1 MSTPGARDFAIAACA
16 ASGLV
21 HAWLVSVHLDERLLA
36 ASFAAAV
43 VGAAVVGYALTR
55 PALRFAPIAA
65 AALFGA
71 LLVTYP
77 VVIAATDDVVDSLGL
92 ATKAVEA
99 VGLAASLASR
109 RQTESFG
116 SADALVGFVLAV
128 FLTTLGHDH

>member
-1 MSTPGARDFAIAACA
+1 MSTPSARDVAIAACA

-21 HAWLVSVHLDERLLA
+21 HAWLVSVHLDEHLLA
-36 ASFAAAV
+36 ASFAAAT

-55 PALRFAPIAA
+55 PELRFAPLAGAVLFAGLLAA
-65 AALFGA
+65 
-71 LLVTYP
+71 YP
-77 VVIAATDDVVDSLGL
+77 IVVLATDDNVDPLGL

-99 VGLAASLASR
+99 IGLAASLASR
-109 RQTESFG
+109 RRSESFG

>member
-1 MSTPGARDFAIAACA
+1 MSTPGARDVAIAACA

-36 ASFAAAV
+36 ASFAAAT
-43 VGAAVVGYALTR
+43 VGAGAVGYALTR
-55 PALRFAPIAA
+55 PALRFAPLAG
-65 AALFGA
+65 AALFAA
-71 LLVTYP
+71 LLAAYP
-77 VVIAATDDVVDSLGL
+77 VAVLATDDEADPLGL

-109 RQTESFG
+109 RRTESFG

>member
-1 MSTPGARDFAIAACA
+1 MSTPSPRDVAIAACA

-36 ASFAAAV
+36 ASFAAATA
-43 VGAAVVGYALTR
+43 GAAVVGYALTR
-55 PALRFAPIAA
+55 PELRLAPVAGAL
-65 AALFGA
+65 LFGA
-71 LLVTYP
+71 LLVAYP
-77 VVIAATDDVVDSLGL
+77 IVVLATDDSVDSLGL

-99 VGLAASLASR
+99 VGLAAALASR
-109 RQTESFG
+109 RRTESFG